1 MKRMSILI
9 LLLLSA
15 MAAGSQV
22 TRIIIAAGTP
32 EDQATQ
38 AIGNETDPQ
47 KRVAMWQEFLSKYSS
62 NPQAGAYGNWQLA
75 QQYLDQS
82 DAAHALEYG
91 EKALAVQPNNLDIL
105 IFLSGVAQK
114 TNANGKLLDYAVK
127 GGTAFN
133 GIAKQPKPESDSAEQ
148 FAAKIQQEQDP
159 FRQSYEYLE
168 ATGYNALMAEQNP
181 KQRMSAV
188 ERYLDAFPG
197 SRFQEQVMQVAVYS
211 LGQLKDSA
219 KLASFSEKALA
230 ANPNSV
236 STLVI
241 LADAFAE
248 FPEAASAVRAEE
260 YARKAL
266 ELAKTQTG
274 LDEGK
279 MRMFSGMAH
288 SSLGY
293 ALMKQEKTLPAI
305 AEFKTAAEQLKDQH
319 EAYPAVLYRLGFAY
333 AKIGKLP
340 EAKEVLTQAVAIE
353 GPYQQPSRELLA
365 KVQAGPPKART
376 TKKK

>member
-1 MKRMSILI
+1 MKRMSILV
-9 LLLLSA
+9 LLLLNA
-15 MAAGSQV
+15 IAAGSQV

-47 KRVAMWQEFLSKYSS
+47 KRVVMWQEFLSKYSS
-62 NPQAGAYGNWQLA
+62 NPQAAAYGNWQLA

-91 EKALAVQPNNLDIL
+91 EKALAIQPNNLDIL

-114 TNANGKLLDYAVK
+114 TNANDKLLDYAVK

-133 GIAKQPKPESDSAEQ
+133 GIARQPKPESDSTEQ
-148 FAAKIQQEQDP
+148 FAAKIQQEQDT

-168 ATGYNALMAEQNP
+168 ATGYNAMMAEQNP

-188 ERYLDAFPG
+188 ERYLGAFPG
-197 SRFQEQVMQVAVYS
+197 SRFQEQAMQVAVYS

-241 LADAFAE
+241 LADAFVE

-266 ELAKTQTG
+266 EMAKVQTG

-305 AEFKTAAEQLKDQH
+305 AEFKTAAEQLKDQR

-340 EAKEVLTQAVAIE
+340 EAKEVLTEAVAIE